1 MAVRRWQKDSHLI
14 LALTLS
20 LLTAVLTYGYLGR
33 FTARGPVVVAAA
45 DLTRPQRLAPEDLK
59 VVQLPLEAIHPQ
71 AIRDPALAAGRV
83 LRQPVPAGAPILAS
97 QLAPPGDGGVW
108 VALLHPG
115 EAALFV
121 PADPERALGGAVQPG
136 DRVALWALRR
146 GEGPGTAEWLADVR
160 VLDVRDADG
169 RSLAEARAGLPAG
182 LLVALPA
189 ELLPHAVA
197 ALEQGRIY
205 VALPALAPTA
215 GVSEAGEGR

>member
-1 MAVRRWQKDSHLI
+1 MGVRRWRRDAHLI
-14 LALTLS
+14 LALALS

-33 FTARGPVVVAAA
+33 LGAREPVVVAAA
-45 DLTRPQRLAPEDLK
+45 DLTRPQRLAPEHLK
-59 VVQLPLEAIHPQ
+59 VVLLPAEAVHPQ
-71 AIRDPALAAGRV
+71 AVRDPALAAGRV

-121 PADPERALGGAVQPG
+121 PADAPRALGGAVQPG

-146 GEGPGTAEWLADVR
+146 GEGAEGAEWLADVR

-169 RSLAEARAGLPAG
+169 RSLAEPRAGLPAG
-182 LLVALPA
+182 LLVALPE
-189 ELLPHAVA
+189 ELLPRAVA
-197 ALEQGRIY
+197 ALEHGRVY
-205 VALPALAPTA
+205 VALPALAAA
-215 GVSEAGEGR
+215 GTPAGEPR